1 MRNGA
6 WQPLAC
12 TRLPE
17 CNFPIITLPNFSAS
31 VKDHLLTQPSQ
42 ACAGQEARPFARN
55 HFQQAE
61 KTHSFF
67 PFRHVQRSQEAS
79 PGAYRWL
86 RAARVRR
93 LPPRHAATPPPL
105 GPQRLLGARTHKL
118 PYTNSQSFTVT
129 HGGPPT
135 PPPQA
140 HDHGSSTSSNHPP
153 PVFSAVTSSPTTT
166 PSPTAAHV
174 PRCPHNRSLLSPQ
187 RDAES
192 SLYCPTRAPRD
203 VQPHHPTASKP
214 IPLPRGGQQTC
225 RTGRHQP
232 GDPRPPLWGS
242 QMKTGVGEKKRKTW
256 VDRVGDQEERQ
267 REMRAMDTLGRKE
280 PPETL

>member
-12 TRLPE
+12 ARLPE

-42 ACAGQEARPFARN
+42 ARAGQEARPFARN

-86 RAARVRR
+86 RAAQV
-93 LPPRHAATPPPL
+93 PAPATLPPL
-105 GPQRLLGARTHKL
+105 GPQRLLGAPTHKL
-118 PYTNSQSFTVT
+118 PHANSQSFTVT
-129 HGGPPT
+129 HGGSPTSPPPRLMT
-135 PPPQA
+135 TVVPPPQ
-140 HDHGSSTSSNHPP
+140 TI
-153 PVFSAVTSSPTTT
+153 
-166 PSPTAAHV
+166 
-174 PRCPHNRSLLSPQ
+174 PHLWSLLSPRHPQPRRHPQ
-187 RDAES
+187 RHTCPDA
-192 SLYCPTRAPRD
+192 PTTAPCCHLGANRVQPILSHMCPRD
-203 VQPHHPTASKP
+203 VQPHHPTAGKP

-225 RTGRHQP
+225 RAGQHQP
-232 GDPRPPLWGS
+232 GDPRPPLRGS
-242 QMKTGVGEKKRKTW
+242 QMKTGVGGKKRKTW

-267 REMRAMDTLGRKE
+267 R
-280 PPETL
+280 